1 MKTIKF
7 MLIVR
12 VIQLVFMVKMILVN
26 ALRAN
31 AYLGNNV
38 RAGLGSRLS
47 RVARWMSTS
56 DTDKVYLNVPFAEKD
71 EVRSLGGRWDMEAKK
86 WYINNEDS
94 RKEEFAKWIFD
105 ANSVFWLKVPFSEKD
120 EVKSLGARWDKE
132 KSKWFIPGGASWTPF
147 ARWIPKE
154 VLFLGV
160 ETSGLPPSTYPPH
173 ECTKDYDVSR
183 IVQLNAVLCDPS
195 NNFTERGAVTAVIK
209 SDGFPISNSQFHG
222 ITEEICQKQ
231 GVAFAAAAAQLNKLL
246 ARKPLILAHNSQFHV
261 SILKAELY
269 RYGLTDTLSSLLECP
284 VLCSMAATKGTL
296 GLKDVGGNPKN
307 PTLRELYAHATN
319 TPATT
324 TPTAAEAGA
333 VAGAR
338 TNIDQLVQAVKSM
351 VEAGTLK
358 I

>member
-1 MKTIKF
+1 MRSNHLALDGIK
-7 MLIVR
+7 R
-12 VIQLVFMVKMILVN
+12 N
-26 ALRAN
+26 RN
-31 AYLGNNV
+31 G
-38 RAGLGSRLS
+38 
-47 RVARWMSTS
+47 
-56 DTDKVYLNVPFAEKD
+56 
-71 EVRSLGGRWDMEAKK
+71 
-86 WYINNEDS
+86 
-94 RKEEFAKWIFD
+94 
-105 ANSVFWLKVPFSEKD
+105 
-120 EVKSLGARWDKE
+120 
-132 KSKWFIPGGASWTPF
+132 
-147 ARWIPKE
+147 
-154 VLFLGV
+154 LFLA
-160 ETSGLPPSTYPPH
+160 ELLGLLLQDGYPKKCCSLEWRPPAFPPPH

-222 ITEEICQKQ
+222 ITEEISQKK

-284 VLCSMAATKGTL
+284 VLCSMASTKGAL

-319 TPATT
+319 SPATT
-324 TPTAAEAGA
+324 TPTAPEAGA

-351 VEAGTLK
+351 VEAGPLK